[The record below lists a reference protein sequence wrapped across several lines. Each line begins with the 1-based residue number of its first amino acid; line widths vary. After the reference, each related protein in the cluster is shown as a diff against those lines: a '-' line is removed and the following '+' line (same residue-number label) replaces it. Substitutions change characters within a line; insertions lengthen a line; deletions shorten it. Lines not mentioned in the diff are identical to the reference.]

1 MMRLS
6 LFLNVLDQWVIQT
19 PKFSLRFHMNLGVCF
34 SVVCCH
40 HFLSSIHYFQ
50 LSNIWVG
57 LAHPGHLKLE
67 MPKCHWRGSPLSSTG
82 CQYPV
87 VWHWWKEKHQHC
99 CHNSKLSSKI
109 SQCFKFHVWNSRASF
124 SEFCPLECGNSMQVA
139 VGAAARTAYFLVV
152 DESRPSKKERLPEW
166 TLHTWWCLGQL
177 GSLVA
182 N

>member
-6 LFLNVLDQWVIQT
+6 LFLNVLHQWVVQT

-67 MPKCHWRGSPLSSTG
+67 MPKCHWRGSPVSSTG

-87 VWHWWKEKHQHC
+87 V
-99 CHNSKLSSKI
+99 
-109 SQCFKFHVWNSRASF
+109 
-124 SEFCPLECGNSMQVA
+124 
-139 VGAAARTAYFLVV
+139 
-152 DESRPSKKERLPEW
+152 
-166 TLHTWWCLGQL
+166 
-177 GSLVA
+177 
-182 N
+182 